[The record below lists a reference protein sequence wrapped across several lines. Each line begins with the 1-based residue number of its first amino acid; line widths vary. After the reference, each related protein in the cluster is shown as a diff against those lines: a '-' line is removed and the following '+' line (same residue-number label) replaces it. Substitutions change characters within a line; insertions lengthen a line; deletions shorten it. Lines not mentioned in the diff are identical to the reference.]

1 MTSIFLDRD
10 TFTIL
15 RKSGLK
21 FLSAVTKPETLEDLM
36 DGFDS
41 PPGKR
46 DLKSYDENLIADDEN
61 PYR

>member
-10 TFTIL
+10 TSTIL

-36 DGFDS
+36 DGIGP

-46 DLKSYDENLIADDEN
+46 DLKSSDENLIADNEN